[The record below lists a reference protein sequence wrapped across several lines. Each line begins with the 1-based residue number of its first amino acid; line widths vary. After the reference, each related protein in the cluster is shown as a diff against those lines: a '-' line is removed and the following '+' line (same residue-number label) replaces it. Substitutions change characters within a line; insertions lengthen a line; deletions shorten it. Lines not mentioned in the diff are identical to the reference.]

1 MSNFIL
7 DRFESSFASYE
18 AFEVACH
25 ALETYCDRLV
35 ETETD
40 KLKVSAASSDIIQ
53 FVMSVTS
60 KLGPLLSSYIGNF
73 IDQVGTSTQESWV
86 AKR

>member
-7 DRFESSFASYE
+7 DHFESSFVSYE

-35 ETETD
+35 EMENNKTD
-40 KLKVSAASSDIIQ
+40 KLKVSPISFNLIFFQ
-53 FVMSVTS
+53 TVV
-60 KLGPLLSSYIGNF
+60 LLIY
-73 IDQVGTSTQESWV
+73 
-86 AKR
+86 